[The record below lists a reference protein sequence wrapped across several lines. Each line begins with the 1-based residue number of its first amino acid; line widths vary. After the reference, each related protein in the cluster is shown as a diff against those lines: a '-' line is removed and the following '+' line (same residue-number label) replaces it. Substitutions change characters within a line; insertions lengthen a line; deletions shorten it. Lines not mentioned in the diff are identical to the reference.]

1 MIPRKV
7 EKQKSFCMNK
17 TLKVVTAVALAVSVL
32 SPLATLAQTGITTTA
47 PISSLSGVQTSLESI
62 VNWIIVVFWIL
73 TVLFLVW
80 AAILYLTG
88 AGNEEKIKEAKSRVI
103 YAIIAAAIAL
113 LSTGLQ
119 GIVSSL
125 LRGQTQ

>member
-1 MIPRKV
+1 
-7 EKQKSFCMNK
+7 MNK
-17 TLKVVTAVALAVSVL
+17 TLKVVTAVALAISVL

-62 VNWIIVVFWIL
+62 VNWVIVIFWIL

-119 GIVSSL
+119 GIISSL